1 MSVAPVLPTDTLISD
16 PISQGDVPS
25 MRLSQVLET
34 LAREP
39 EERISIRSMLALLSD
54 RSFAVLVVLLGLPN
68 CLPMPPPI
76 PAISALMLILVA
88 SQIALRR
95 AEPWF
100 PRAVLRGS
108 VAQADLRRAV
118 GRALPVVSVLERWS
132 KPRWHLFGARTSAF
146 LGALL
151 LIVMALGMLTAAP
164 LIGQVPYGLAVCL
177 IGLGQAERDG
187 MLVASGLVAGLL
199 GAMLSAGFI
208 YGVLL
213 AVRNLF

>member
-1 MSVAPVLPTDTLISD
+1 
-16 PISQGDVPS
+16 
-25 MRLSQVLET
+25 MRLSQVLAT
-34 LAREP
+34 LANEP
-39 EERISIRSMLALLSD
+39 EERISIRSILALMSD

-76 PAISALMLILVA
+76 PSICALMLLLVA

-95 AEPWF
+95 PAPWF
-100 PRAVLRGS
+100 PPAVLRGS
-108 VAQADLRRAV
+108 VAQADVRRAV
-118 GRALPVVSVLERWS
+118 GRALPVVNVLERWS
-132 KPRWHLFGARTSAF
+132 KPRWHLFGARTGTF

-151 LIVMALGMLTAAP
+151 LMLMAFGMLTAAP

-187 MLVASGLVAGLL
+187 MLVASGMVAGII
-199 GAMLSAGFI
+199 GALLSAGFI
-208 YGVLL
+208 YGVFL